1 GCDKAMHARLRGVP
15 RRRRAITDAQASDT
29 PRALEVSRARFKSA
43 QALILSSPGRPPYR
57 MFYYGAG
64 FARGAQRRNRAL
76 MADLRFTGQADMG
89 DRLVSTSWVA
99 IDPKRTKTRPK
110 SRSAGGLGIPD
121 VLSFGRARQHPN
133 SIQNNSGLPQ
143 GPAGASGAS

>member
-76 MADLRFTGQADMG
+76 MADLRFRGQADMG

-99 IDPKRTKTRPK
+99 SDAVDGAHSAASRCHRVVASKRTTLRG
-110 SRSAGGLGIPD
+110 A
-121 VLSFGRARQHPN
+121 VHGR
-133 SIQNNSGLPQ
+133 G
-143 GPAGASGAS
+143 

>member
-76 MADLRFTGQADMG
+76 MADLRFRGQADMG

-99 IDPKRTKTRPK
+99 IDPKRTKTGLK
-110 SRSAGGLGIPD
+110 SRSAAVFCRIVCRRRLDSEQFRSAPRTLCPLCGR
-121 VLSFGRARQHPN
+121 LSTR
-133 SIQNNSGLPQ
+133 
-143 GPAGASGAS
+143 